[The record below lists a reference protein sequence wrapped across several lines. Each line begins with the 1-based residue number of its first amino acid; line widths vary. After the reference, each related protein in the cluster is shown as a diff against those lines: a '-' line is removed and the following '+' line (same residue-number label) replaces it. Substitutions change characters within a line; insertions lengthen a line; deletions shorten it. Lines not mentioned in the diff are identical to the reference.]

1 MTALEIYTQYCNISF
16 SPSRSIKHGPHT
28 CKNMRAILVSSNCG
42 IFLEI
47 SHKRSKMKW
56 QARTP
61 EIHADDN
68 IQLDHSLI
76 GSTRDFIE
84 NFETS
89 IVSIGNSR
97 SDFGSTKTNEMR

>member
-1 MTALEIYTQYCNISF
+1 MVHIPAKTCVSF
-16 SPSRSIKHGPHT
+16 SCHQIVEYT
-28 CKNMRAILVSSNCG
+28 
-42 IFLEI
+42 LEI

-76 GSTRDFIE
+76 GSTRNFIE
-84 NFETS
+84 EFETS
-89 IVSIGNSR
+89 IVSIGVHGQTLAAQKQMKCDNYLI
-97 SDFGSTKTNEMR
+97 

>member
-1 MTALEIYTQYCNISF
+1 
-16 SPSRSIKHGPHT
+16 
-28 CKNMRAILVSSNCG
+28 
-42 IFLEI
+42 
-47 SHKRSKMKW
+47 MKW

-97 SDFGSTKTNEMR
+97 SDFGSTKTNEM